1 MKERMQKKVQKKGAL
16 PSLRPSGDGKK
27 EMEDEIKRCFSVFD
41 KQGKGYILT
50 TDLSHIL
57 TTIGEKL
64 TGEEL
69 EEMLNKRPE
78 GGDRDKIT
86 FEQFVKMLMAK

>member
-1 MKERMQKKVQKKGAL
+1 MQKKGQKKDGL
-16 PSLRPSGDGKK
+16 SSLRPSGDGKK

-64 TGEEL
+64 SEEEI

-86 FEQFVKMLMAK
+86 CEQFVTMLMAK